1 MNLKKVRGIVLIAA
15 LALVFT
21 GGCKDK
27 TSGGESGTNEASKE
41 TEVKTEEKDS
51 AEEKSQAV
59 EAAASAIAGDLKDKI
74 SYKDDISSVDLDT
87 AKMFISFDGIGIQ
100 EAEIYESSGATAE
113 EIIVLKC
120 DSIEDAK
127 KAGDAL
133 KKRVEEQIE
142 SYTDYVPEELVK
154 LNEALVV
161 VKDSYA
167 ILSVSDD
174 PKGAEAIIKEH
185 LGS

>member
-21 GGCKDK
+21 GGCKEK
-27 TSGGESGTNEASKE
+27 TSGEEAVANEVSQE
-41 TEVKTEEKDS
+41 TEVKTGEEGK
-51 AEEKSQAV
+51 AEEKNQAV
-59 EAAASAIAGDLKDKI
+59 EVTAAAIAGDLKDKI

-154 LNEALVV
+154 LNDALVL

-174 PKGAEAIIKEH
+174 PKGAETIIKDH